1 MPTTPADFVF
11 MQAAA
16 TAVARAGRAR
26 VRPLIKSG
34 VGGGFGSDHLSKNIE
49 IRRSARTSRTA
60 GSRIYIDHY
69 WARFVH
75 DGRGTF
81 GPPKGAQFYVWYKD
95 RKEDPRLSAS
105 GGYPRRFREVR
116 RLTKEEFVA
125 DKKAGKLYWW
135 DKNAGHGRTEVT
147 KGVPASPFFSNG
159 AGGGM
164 RGFSK
169 KAGSIVAPRW
179 SAYIT
184 TKRLKKF
191 LSIKK
196 TVTITL

>member
-1 MPTTPADFVF
+1 MTTPADFIF

-26 VRPLIKSG
+26 VRPLVKSG
-34 VGGGFGSDHLSKNIE
+34 VGGGFGSKHLSRNIE
-49 IRRSARTSRTA
+49 IRKSARTSRTA

-75 DGRGTF
+75 DGRGSF
-81 GPPKGAQFYVWYKD
+81 GPPKGSQFYVWYKN

-116 RLTKEEFVA
+116 KLTREEFIR
-125 DKKAGKLYWW
+125 DKKAGKLYWF
-135 DKNAGHGRTEVT
+135 DKAAGHGRTHVT
-147 KGVPASPFFSNG
+147 QGVPASPFFSNG

-164 RGFSK
+164 RGFAK
-169 KAGSIVAPRW
+169 TAGSIVAPRW
-179 SAYIT
+179 SAYLIN
-184 TKRLKKF
+184 KRLKKY
-191 LSIKK
+191 LHIVE
-196 TVTITL
+196 TVTVTL